1 MVLSWQRKLM
11 PNQNKQQEMCTM
23 DRWIALGIFLLGAGG
38 GALTT
43 VALFAGQIRRLR
55 DLPETASHG
64 NSQTVSRDH
73 SAIEEQSDKSD
84 GRKSH

>member
-1 MVLSWQRKLM
+1 
-11 PNQNKQQEMCTM
+11 
-23 DRWIALGIFLLGAGG
+23 LLGAGG